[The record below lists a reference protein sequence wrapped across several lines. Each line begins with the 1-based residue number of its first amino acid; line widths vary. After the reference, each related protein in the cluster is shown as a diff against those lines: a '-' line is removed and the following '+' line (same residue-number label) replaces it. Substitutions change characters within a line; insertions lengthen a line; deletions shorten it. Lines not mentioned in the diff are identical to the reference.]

1 MADLPMER
9 GAASTYDDNERQ
21 SEMEGDVVSAEKGFI
36 YVMSN
41 PMFEGCYKIGAST
54 NDPVER
60 ARQLSASSGV
70 PYPYTVAYQR
80 LVDAP
85 FQVEAALHRML
96 DQYRLN
102 DSREF
107 FRVRLSK
114 IITLA
119 ESYEEVR
126 WESLEYDREYRFAK
140 LFSTFPDDGPR
151 ELTQKEQERCRELE
165 RTIAEEK
172 EKWG

>member
-1 MADLPMER
+1 M
-9 GAASTYDDNERQ
+9 
-21 SEMEGDVVSAEKGFI
+21 SAEKGFL
-36 YVMSN
+36 YVMCN
-41 PMFEGCYKIGAST
+41 PMLVDVYKIGATT
-54 NDPVER
+54 NDPIER

-70 PYPYTVAYQR
+70 AYPYTVAYQR

-96 DQYRLN
+96 DSYRLN

-107 FRVRLSK
+107 FRIKLHK
-114 IITLA
+114 IIELA

-126 WESLEYDREYRFAK
+126 WESMELDREYRFAK
-140 LFSTFPDDGPR
+140 LFATFAKDGPP
-151 ELTQKEQERCRELE
+151 ELDENEQAQCRQLE

-172 EKWG
+172 AKWG

>member
-1 MADLPMER
+1 MLP
-9 GAASTYDDNERQ
+9 D
-21 SEMEGDVVSAEKGFI
+21 I
-36 YVMSN
+36 YKV
-41 PMFEGCYKIGAST
+41 GVST
-54 NDPVER
+54 NDPIER

-70 PYPYTVAYQR
+70 AYPYTVAYQR
-80 LVDAP
+80 LVDSP
-85 FQVEAALHRML
+85 FKVEAALHRML

-107 FRVRLSK
+107 FRVRLHK
-114 IITLA
+114 IIELA

-140 LFSTFPDDGPR
+140 LFATFPDDGPR
-151 ELTQKEQERCRELE
+151 ALTESESAQCRQLEQ
-165 RTIAEEK
+165 TIADEK

>member
-1 MADLPMER
+1 M
-9 GAASTYDDNERQ
+9 
-21 SEMEGDVVSAEKGFI
+21 SAEKGWI
-36 YVMSN
+36 YCLSN
-41 PMFEGCYKIGAST
+41 PLLEGCYKVGVST
-54 NDPVER
+54 NDPIER

-70 PYPYTVAYQR
+70 PYQFTVAYQR
-80 LVDAP
+80 LVDHP
-85 FQVEAALHRML
+85 FKVEAALHRML

-126 WESLEYDREYRFAK
+126 WESQEPEREYRFAK
-140 LFSTFPDDGPR
+140 LFATFAQDGAP
-151 ELTQKEQERCRELE
+151 ELDENERAQCRQLE
-165 RTIAEEK
+165 RTIADEK
-172 EKWG
+172 AKWG